1 MSKASDPFF
10 TRNDYT
16 CIEINIFFVCNDPVF
31 CYLFAYSGRFAT
43 LNNVDF
49 PVSQMNRML
58 TNKVGTAKRK
68 KLKEL
73 QVTKNTDITE

>member
-1 MSKASDPFF
+1 MILCSD
-10 TRNDYT
+10 
-16 CIEINIFFVCNDPVF
+16 IF
-31 CYLFAYSGRFAT
+31 LAYSGRFAT

-68 KLKEL
+68 KMKEL
-73 QVTKNTDITE
+73 QVTKNTDKTE

>member
-1 MSKASDPFF
+1 MILCSV
-10 TRNDYT
+10 
-16 CIEINIFFVCNDPVF
+16 IF
-31 CYLFAYSGRFAT
+31 LAYSGRFAT

-49 PVSQMNRML
+49 PVSQMNRMS